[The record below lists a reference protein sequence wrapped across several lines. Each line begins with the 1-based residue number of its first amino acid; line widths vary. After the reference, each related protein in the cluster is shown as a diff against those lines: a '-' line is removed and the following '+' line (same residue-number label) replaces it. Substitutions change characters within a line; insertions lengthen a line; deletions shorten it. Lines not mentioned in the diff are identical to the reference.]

1 MTERCWMPLHNTSL
15 FLPNPFSTLPHHFD
29 SNKHQYADRS
39 GAVWALIGALVQGR
53 VVDGKGG
60 GSSLV
65 DNSVRV
71 SGLVVYE

>member
-1 MTERCWMPLHNTSL
+1 MLDASSQY
-15 FLPNPFSTLPHHFD
+15 FILPSKCLLNTLPHHFD

-60 GSSLV
+60 GGSLV

-71 SGLVVYE
+71 SGLVVYK

>member
-1 MTERCWMPLHNTSL
+1 MPVQNRFYPCVL
-15 FLPNPFSTLPHHFD
+15 
-29 SNKHQYADRS
+29 KHCSHADCS

-60 GSSLV
+60 GGSLV